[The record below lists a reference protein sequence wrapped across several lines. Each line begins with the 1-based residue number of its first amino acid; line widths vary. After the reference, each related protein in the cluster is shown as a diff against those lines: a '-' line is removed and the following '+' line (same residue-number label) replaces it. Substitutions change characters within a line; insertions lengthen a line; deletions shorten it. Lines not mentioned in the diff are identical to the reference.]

1 MTVFSWL
8 PYVGVVSQSDSY
20 IYVLS
25 RATVPGR
32 IVKRLGVFVA
42 LSAVASGWSF
52 SVAAQAIAELQ
63 VAPSTVQIEVGAREG
78 VLVTA
83 YDASGNVVPST
94 DFGWISS
101 NIEIVRVEPDPAA
114 PNIAYVVGVAPGAA
128 QVSVTAGRAQA
139 FLAVRVLASSGP
151 SGVGQAFSLEI
162 LPNPIQL
169 LPTEEVMLETRFLR
183 ADGQLAA
190 RGPLTWRSLR
200 DAVAA
205 VDQRGA
211 VIGISDGQGVI
222 QATGPNGIVARVVVQ
237 VANQGFAPEAARLSL
252 SPAAA
257 ESIGVVVPG
266 QNGRRMANRQLR
278 WASTDEAVAVV
289 SPAGV
294 VTGVSAGAAEIVI
307 QGFGQQHR
315 LPVTVHRRVTGMEI
329 LPPHDG
335 GPIIIP
341 LTGSV
346 SFEATFYDA
355 NNTPVTEAVPSW
367 AIQDPSIASFD
378 AATGMATGLQIG
390 TTRLALQGPSGLGVS
405 WEVQV
410 VGGDITFETSR
421 FGLSVGSAVDLAA
434 SFTDAN
440 GNVLAPATGLT
451 WTTQSVA
458 IATVDGSG
466 TVSGAG
472 WGRTQIV
479 ASASWGAADTA
490 DVFVQGS
497 ILVTK
502 FPGGGGDIYAFD
514 PATPTAMNQL
524 TSGPNVEIGATYS
537 FDGTQI
543 AYVAAAEGGTQKIF
557 LMDADGQNARVVTG
571 SPDRESSPKFSPD
584 GSQIVYE
591 SNQNIW
597 IVNADGSNPTQLTF
611 GEAAEDRPAISPD
624 GRMIAYQST
633 TGRNS
638 DIYVMSLDGSDQRT
652 LVATEAHETFPAWF
666 SDGGLA
672 YLSAQTT
679 GRDRTRQVMRTD
691 LDAGEPVAVSPADLR
706 VLNFAAS
713 GDGSMLA
720 LVVEIR
726 EDRTLYR
733 RLYLLPLRG
742 PNGGI
747 PIEVPREDPSE
758 QFFSPAFR
766 R

>member
-1 MTVFSWL
+1 MNRL
-8 PYVGVVSQSDSY
+8 R
-20 IYVLS
+20 VL
-25 RATVPGR
+25 
-32 IVKRLGVFVA
+32 VA
-42 LSAVASGWSF
+42 LSAVACGWPF
-52 SVAAQAIAELQ
+52 SAAAQAITELQ

-94 DFGWISS
+94 DFGWTSS
-101 NIEIVRVEPDPAA
+101 NLEVVRVEPDPAT

-139 FLAVRVLASSGP
+139 FLAVSVVASSGP

-162 LPNPIQL
+162 FPNPIQL
-169 LPTEEVMLETRFLR
+169 LPTEEVMLKTRFLR

-237 VANQGFAPEAARLSL
+237 VANQGFAPEAGRLFL

-257 ESIGVVVPG
+257 ASVAVVVPG
-266 QNGRRMANRQLR
+266 QNGRRMANSQLR
-278 WASTDEAVAVV
+278 WVSTNDAVAVV

-294 VTGVSAGAAEIVI
+294 VTGVSAGAAEIVM

-315 LPVTVHRRVTGMEI
+315 LPVTVHRRVAAMEI
-329 LPPHDG
+329 APPHDE

-346 SFEATFYDA
+346 RFEADMYDA
-355 NNTPVTEAVPSW
+355 DGNPVPEATPFWEVD
-367 AIQDPSIASFD
+367 DPSIASFD
-378 AATGMATGLQIG
+378 AATGMATGLQMG
-390 TTRLALQGPSGLGVS
+390 TTRLALQGPSGLAAS
-405 WEVQV
+405 WEIQV

-421 FGLSVGSAVDLAA
+421 LGLSIGSAVELAA
-434 SFTDAN
+434 SFTDPN

-451 WTTQSVA
+451 WTTQSA
-458 IATVDGSG
+458 GIATVDGSG

-479 ASASWGAADTA
+479 ASASWGAADTVE
-490 DVFVQGS
+490 VFVQGS
-497 ILVTK
+497 VLVTK

-524 TSGPNVEIGATYS
+524 TSGPNAEIGATYS

-543 AYVAAAEGGTQKIF
+543 AYVAAIEGGTQKIF
-557 LMDADGQNARVVTG
+557 VMDADGQNARVLTD
-571 SPDRESSPKFSPD
+571 SPDREGSPKFSPD

-591 SNQNIW
+591 SNQDIW

-611 GEAAEDRPAISPD
+611 DEAAEDRPAISPD

-633 TGRNS
+633 TGNNS
-638 DIYVMSLDGSDQRT
+638 DIYVMSLDGSGQRT

-666 SDGGLA
+666 PDGGLA

-691 LDAGEPVAVSPADLR
+691 LDTGETVAVSPADLR

-713 GDGSMLA
+713 GDGTMLA
-720 LVVEIR
+720 LVVEVR
-726 EDRTLYR
+726 EGRTLFR

-742 PNGGI
+742 PDGGI
-747 PIEVPREDPSE
+747 AVEVPRENPAE

>member
-1 MTVFSWL
+1 MVN
-8 PYVGVVSQSDSY
+8 
-20 IYVLS
+20 
-25 RATVPGR
+25 
-32 IVKRLGVFVA
+32 RLRVFVA
-42 LSAVASGWSF
+42 LSAVASGWPF
-52 SVAAQAIAELQ
+52 SAAAQAITELQ

-83 YDASGNVVPST
+83 YDASGNVVPSAE
-94 DFGWISS
+94 FGWTSS
-101 NIEIVRVEPDPAA
+101 NLEVVRVEPDPAT
-114 PNIAYVVGVAPGAA
+114 PNIAYLVGVAPGAA

-139 FLAVRVLASSGP
+139 FLAVSVLASSGP
-151 SGVGQAFSLEI
+151 SGVGQAVSLEI

-237 VANQGFAPEAARLSL
+237 VANEGFAPEAGRLFL

-257 ESIGVVVPG
+257 ASVAVVVPG
-266 QNGRRMANRQLR
+266 QNGRRMASSQLR
-278 WASTDEAVAVV
+278 WATTNDAVAVV

-315 LPVTVHRRVTGMEI
+315 LPVTVHRRVTEMSI
-329 LPPHDG
+329 APPHDE

-346 SFEATFYDA
+346 RFEADMYDA
-355 NNTPVTEAVPSW
+355 DGNLVSEATPFWEVD
-367 AIQDPSIASFD
+367 DPSIASFD

-390 TTRLALQGPSGLGVS
+390 TTRLALQGPSGLSVS

-421 FGLSVGSAVDLAA
+421 IGLSVGSAVELAA
-434 SFTDAN
+434 SFTDPN

-451 WTTQSVA
+451 WTTQSVD

-479 ASASWGAADTA
+479 ASASWGAADTVE
-490 DVFVQGS
+490 VFVQGS
-497 ILVTK
+497 VLVTK

-524 TSGPNVEIGATYS
+524 TSGPNAEIGATYS

-557 LMDADGQNARVVTG
+557 VMDADGQNARVVTD
-571 SPDRESSPKFSPD
+571 SPDREGSPKFSPD

-591 SNQNIW
+591 SNQDIW

-633 TGRNS
+633 TGNNS
-638 DIYVMSLDGSDQRT
+638 DIYVMSLDGSGQRT
-652 LVATEAHETFPAWF
+652 LVATEAHEIFPAWF
-666 SDGGLA
+666 PDGGLA

-679 GRDRTRQVMRTD
+679 GRDRTRQVMRTN
-691 LDAGEPVAVSPADLR
+691 LDTGETVAVSPADLR

-713 GDGSMLA
+713 GDGTMLA
-720 LVVEIR
+720 IVVEIR
-726 EDRTLYR
+726 EDRTLFR

-742 PNGGI
+742 PDGGI
-747 PIEVPREDPSE
+747 PVEVPREHPSE